1 MKFENVYF
9 INGTAYAGKSTM
21 VKLLAEKYDGI
32 ACEENYQDRLLE
44 NLDTKEFPNL
54 TYTRDLQDWGEFVRR
69 TPDEYEAWVNGVT
82 KECTVLEIEIL
93 KDLVSRTKKK
103 IFVDT
108 NISVEILH
116 EISDENHV
124 LIMLA
129 DPNISVQRFFERPD
143 KEKQFLYQLL
153 LKEDN
158 PEDKDLAEIY
168 GYEVKRLNEQVKRNI
183 SRFPEDFMFQLN
195 REEIPEGFSKSQFAT
210 LNEKSNRQ
218 GSNIKKMPFAFTEQG
233 IYMLATVLRGE
244 LAEQQ
249 SIFIMRTF
257 REMRHYIKQNQ
268 QFVTRSEMELLSSKV
283 TEISVQ
289 TTGLIDKQK
298 QTDQKVNLIQKNV
311 EQLSENFISE
321 KDVKNFVIYKGQKL
335 EADIAYIEIY
345 QQAKKSIYVVDDYMN
360 AKSLQHLSQ
369 KADGVEVVL
378 FTENGKGGRGFL
390 TNSLVTDFQ
399 NEYPTIRIKPN
410 PDCHDRLIILDY
422 GEKTEL
428 VYHCG
433 ASSKDAGKKLCA
445 INQITETAI
454 IHPVIDRLLTLP
466 DKQI

>member
-1 MKFENVYF
+1 
-9 INGTAYAGKSTM
+9 M

-158 PEDKDLAEIY
+158 PEDAMIKFRECLKRDKKQERYMMFQKSGFNVITRDENRSIDETFALAE
-168 GYEVKRLNEQVKRNI
+168 
-183 SRFPEDFMFQLN
+183 SMFGLN
-195 REEIPEGFSKSQFAT
+195 R
-210 LNEKSNRQ
+210 
-218 GSNIKKMPFAFTEQG
+218 
-233 IYMLATVLRGE
+233 
-244 LAEQQ
+244 
-249 SIFIMRTF
+249 
-257 REMRHYIKQNQ
+257 
-268 QFVTRSEMELLSSKV
+268 
-283 TEISVQ
+283 
-289 TTGLIDKQK
+289 
-298 QTDQKVNLIQKNV
+298 
-311 EQLSENFISE
+311 
-321 KDVKNFVIYKGQKL
+321 
-335 EADIAYIEIY
+335 
-345 QQAKKSIYVVDDYMN
+345 
-360 AKSLQHLSQ
+360 
-369 KADGVEVVL
+369 
-378 FTENGKGGRGFL
+378 
-390 TNSLVTDFQ
+390 
-399 NEYPTIRIKPN
+399 
-410 PDCHDRLIILDY
+410 
-422 GEKTEL
+422 
-428 VYHCG
+428 
-433 ASSKDAGKKLCA
+433 
-445 INQITETAI
+445 
-454 IHPVIDRLLTLP
+454 
-466 DKQI
+466 

>member
-116 EISDENHV
+116 ENHV

-158 PEDKDLAEIY
+158 PEDAMINFRECLKRVNSQERYMMFQKSGFNVITRDENRSIDETFALAE
-168 GYEVKRLNEQVKRNI
+168 
-183 SRFPEDFMFQLN
+183 SMFGLN
-195 REEIPEGFSKSQFAT
+195 R
-210 LNEKSNRQ
+210 
-218 GSNIKKMPFAFTEQG
+218 
-233 IYMLATVLRGE
+233 
-244 LAEQQ
+244 
-249 SIFIMRTF
+249 
-257 REMRHYIKQNQ
+257 
-268 QFVTRSEMELLSSKV
+268 
-283 TEISVQ
+283 
-289 TTGLIDKQK
+289 
-298 QTDQKVNLIQKNV
+298 
-311 EQLSENFISE
+311 
-321 KDVKNFVIYKGQKL
+321 
-335 EADIAYIEIY
+335 
-345 QQAKKSIYVVDDYMN
+345 
-360 AKSLQHLSQ
+360 
-369 KADGVEVVL
+369 
-378 FTENGKGGRGFL
+378 
-390 TNSLVTDFQ
+390 
-399 NEYPTIRIKPN
+399 
-410 PDCHDRLIILDY
+410 
-422 GEKTEL
+422 
-428 VYHCG
+428 
-433 ASSKDAGKKLCA
+433 
-445 INQITETAI
+445 
-454 IHPVIDRLLTLP
+454 
-466 DKQI
+466 

>member
-158 PEDKDLAEIY
+158 PEDAMIRVNSQERYMMFQKSGFNVITRDENRSIDETFALAE
-168 GYEVKRLNEQVKRNI
+168 
-183 SRFPEDFMFQLN
+183 SMFGLN
-195 REEIPEGFSKSQFAT
+195 R
-210 LNEKSNRQ
+210 
-218 GSNIKKMPFAFTEQG
+218 
-233 IYMLATVLRGE
+233 
-244 LAEQQ
+244 
-249 SIFIMRTF
+249 
-257 REMRHYIKQNQ
+257 
-268 QFVTRSEMELLSSKV
+268 
-283 TEISVQ
+283 
-289 TTGLIDKQK
+289 
-298 QTDQKVNLIQKNV
+298 
-311 EQLSENFISE
+311 
-321 KDVKNFVIYKGQKL
+321 
-335 EADIAYIEIY
+335 
-345 QQAKKSIYVVDDYMN
+345 
-360 AKSLQHLSQ
+360 
-369 KADGVEVVL
+369 
-378 FTENGKGGRGFL
+378 
-390 TNSLVTDFQ
+390 
-399 NEYPTIRIKPN
+399 
-410 PDCHDRLIILDY
+410 
-422 GEKTEL
+422 
-428 VYHCG
+428 
-433 ASSKDAGKKLCA
+433 
-445 INQITETAI
+445 
-454 IHPVIDRLLTLP
+454 
-466 DKQI
+466 